1 MKLIYLKM
9 VKAIVDIDEKA
20 NRIINIVKAKE
31 NLKDKSEVLNLILN
45 TYGEEMLEPELKPDF
60 VKELL
65 EAQKE
70 ETVKVEDWDKHFGL
84 NH

>member
-1 MKLIYLKM
+1 MF
-9 VKAIVDIDEKA
+9 
-20 NRIINIVKAKE
+20 E
-31 NLKDKSEVLNLILN
+31 NLNI
-45 TYGEEMLEPELKPDF
+45 YGEEMVEPELRPEF